1 MRQYVGWAGETNLD
15 AFWWSPVVMEL
26 FKRHI
31 DVMTSRVNTYNGA
44 GHSFAVLC
52 HSCSSL
58 ARVVCLRARIV
69 ASPRLCL
76 SWTYQ
81 FADPRKAL
89 YTSQGCSEK
98 WCA

>member
-44 GHSFAVLC
+44 GTVRC
-52 HSCSSL
+52 NPYSSVPL
-58 ARVVCLRARIV
+58 LQQPGSGGPA
-69 ASPRLCL
+69 
-76 SWTYQ
+76 
-81 FADPRKAL
+81 
-89 YTSQGCSEK
+89 
-98 WCA
+98 

>member
-44 GHSFAVLC
+44 GHSLQFC
-52 HSCSSL
+52 
-58 ARVVCLRARIV
+58 
-69 ASPRLCL
+69 ASPATAWL
-76 SWTYQ
+76 SWS
-81 FADPRKAL
+81 A
-89 YTSQGCSEK
+89 
-98 WCA
+98 